1 MIDLADLIASGHQI
15 ETRAADPAR
24 DRIDDV
30 LPEAIVAPKSA
41 EAVAAVLQWAAM
53 KRRSVVI
60 RGGGSKVEWGAR
72 ASSIDL
78 LLDMSRLNRVLV
90 HQPGDLT
97 VTVEA
102 GIRLREL
109 NEQLA
114 PHAQW
119 LALDPAFGDQA
130 TVGGLL
136 ATNDSGPQ
144 RHRFGTPRD
153 LVIGIQLATTDGALS
168 KAGGR
173 VVKNVAGYDLSKVVS
188 GSFGTLAAIVSA
200 TFKLAPLPP
209 ASTTIEVDRLSLE
222 QLVAVADAITTSQLE
237 PVAFDIHVHHGAGA
251 PSPEIRCLIWF
262 ASFPDVVE
270 AEVINASARIGAVH
284 QRFRLL
290 AGSAESELWAAHR
303 RRPWD
308 SSGTIV
314 RAAWRPAALKSALE
328 LLIACGR
335 SQGFELVGR
344 VGVGAGFIRLPGD
357 LAEQREAVRR
367 LRASGIFGN
376 VLVVRAP
383 LELKSTDSVW
393 PTERSTT
400 GLEQALKRE
409 LDPAGVLGAGRGP
422 R

>member
-1 MIDLADLIASGHQI
+1 MIDLADLIASGHQL

-30 LPEAIVAPKSA
+30 LPGLIVAPKTA
-41 EAVAAVLQWAAM
+41 EAVAATLQWAAAN
-53 KRRSVVI
+53 RRSVVI

-72 ASSIDL
+72 ATSIDL

-102 GIRLREL
+102 GIRLRDL

-119 LALDPAFGDQA
+119 LALDPGFADRA

-153 LVIGIQLATTDGALS
+153 LVIGIQLATTDGVLS

-200 TFKLAPLPP
+200 TFKLAPLPA

-222 QLVAVADAITTSQLE
+222 QLVTVADVITTSQLE

-251 PSPEIRCLIWF
+251 PSPAIRCLIWF

-270 AEVINASARIGAVH
+270 AEVINASVRIGAVH

-290 AGSAESELWAAHR
+290 AGSAENELWTAHR

-308 SSGTIV
+308 SPGTIV

-335 SQGFELVGR
+335 SQGFELAGR
-344 VGVGAGFIRLPGD
+344 VGVGARFIRLDGQ

-367 LRASGIFGN
+367 LRASGVFGN

-393 PTERSTT
+393 PPERSTT

>member
-1 MIDLADLIASGHQI
+1 MSDLADLIASGHQL
-15 ETRAADPAR
+15 ETRAADPTR

-30 LPEAIVAPKSA
+30 LPGSIVAPKTA
-41 EAVAAVLQWAAM
+41 DAVAATLQWAAANG
-53 KRRSVVI
+53 RSVVI

-72 ASSIDL
+72 AQSIDL

-102 GIRLREL
+102 GIRLRDL

-119 LALDPAFGDQA
+119 LALDPAFADRA

-153 LVIGIQLATTDGALS
+153 LVIGIQLATTDGVLS
-168 KAGGR
+168 KAGGQ

-200 TFKLAPLPP
+200 TFKLAPLPA
-209 ASTTIEVDRLSLE
+209 ASATIDIDGLSLDE
-222 QLVAVADAITTSQLE
+222 LVGVAGVITSSQLE
-237 PVAFDIHVHHGAGA
+237 PVAFDVHVHRPAGA
-251 PSPEIRCLIWF
+251 PAPEIRCLIRF
-262 ASFPDVVE
+262 ASFPGVVE
-270 AEVINASARIGAVH
+270 AEVGNASSRISAVH
-284 QRFRLL
+284 QLFRVVS
-290 AGSAESELWAAHR
+290 GSAEHELWAAHSR
-303 RRPWD
+303 QPWD
-308 SSGTIV
+308 GPGTIV
-314 RAAWRPAALKSALE
+314 RAAWRPAALRPALE
-328 LLIACGR
+328 QLTASCR
-335 SQGFELVGR
+335 STGFELVGR
-344 VGVGAGFIRLPGD
+344 VGVGAGYIRLPGD
-357 LAEQREAVRR
+357 PTEQAAAVQL
-367 LRASGIFGN
+367 LRSPGAFGN
-376 VLVVRAP
+376 VLVTRAP
-383 LELKSTDSVW
+383 VEMKIPDSIWPQPRTTAALE
-393 PTERSTT
+393 
-400 GLEQALKRE
+400 GALKRE

>member
-1 MIDLADLIASGHQI
+1 MIDLADLIASGHQL

-30 LPEAIVAPKSA
+30 LPGLIVAPKTA
-41 EAVAAVLQWAAM
+41 EAVAATLQWAARN
-53 KRRSVVI
+53 RRSVVI

-72 ASSIDL
+72 AASIDL

-102 GIRLREL
+102 GICLRDL
-109 NEQLA
+109 NEHLA

-119 LALDPAFGDQA
+119 LALDPAFADRA

-168 KAGGR
+168 KAGGQ

-200 TFKLAPLPP
+200 TFKLAPLPA
-209 ASTTIEVDRLSLE
+209 ASTTIEVDGLNLDE
-222 QLVAVADAITTSQLE
+222 LVAVAGVITSSQLE
-237 PVAFDIHVHHGAGA
+237 PVAFDVHVHHPAGA
-251 PSPEIRCLIWF
+251 PAPEIGCLIRF
-262 ASFPDVVE
+262 ASFPGVVE
-270 AEVINASARIGAVH
+270 AEVGNASSRMTAVH
-284 QRFRLL
+284 QLFRVVS
-290 AGSAESELWAAHR
+290 GSAEHELWAAHS

-308 SSGTIV
+308 APGTIV
-314 RAAWRPAALKSALE
+314 RAAWRPAALRPVLE
-328 LLIACGR
+328 QLITSCR
-335 SQGFELVGR
+335 STGFDLVGR
-344 VGVGAGFIRLPGD
+344 VAVGAGYVRLPGD
-357 LAEQREAVRR
+357 PTQQAAAVQR
-367 LRASGIFGN
+367 LRSSGVFGN
-376 VLVVRAP
+376 VLVTRAP
-383 LELKSTDSVW
+383 VEVKTAGSVW
-393 PTERSTT
+393 PESRSTAT
-400 GLEQALKRE
+400 LEGALKRE